1 MSADF
6 IRLRQQPS
14 ALVASWIRRL
24 DLCAPNSPEARA
36 VFAEAA
42 RDGLV
47 DALREGLL
55 LAAAASRHEANL
67 LEALRGAQ

>member
-1 MSADF
+1 MTANF
-6 IRLRQQPS
+6 IYLRQQQS
-14 ALVASWIRRL
+14 ALVESWNRRL

-47 DALREGLL
+47 YALREGLL
-55 LAAAASRHEANL
+55 LAAAASRREADL
-67 LEALRGAQ
+67 LEALRREQ